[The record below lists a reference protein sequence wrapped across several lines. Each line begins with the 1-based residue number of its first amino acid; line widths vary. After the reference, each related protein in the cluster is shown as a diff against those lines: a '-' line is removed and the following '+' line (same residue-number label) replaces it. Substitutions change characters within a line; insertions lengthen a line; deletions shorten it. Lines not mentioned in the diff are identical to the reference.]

1 MQNTRGAIRTNSP
14 MACWVFALATLIGLA
29 ASAAASVPSAAST
42 WSISEV
48 MPMGRA
54 QSARAG
60 PQCALRSG
68 DINGAT
74 FAVVMAPAY
83 GGNNA
88 SECCDMCYAQYGNAS
103 GFNGTGCRS
112 WAYSHVHHG
121 CWLKAD
127 PAPTKYPVS
136 AVL

>member
-1 MQNTRGAIRTNSP
+1 
-14 MACWVFALATLIGLA
+14 MACWAFLLRTLGSLVVGSVHSVARTPISGAT
-29 ASAAASVPSAAST
+29 
-42 WSISEV
+42 
-48 MPMGRA
+48 
-54 QSARAG
+54 AG

-74 FAVVMAPAY
+74 FAVVMAPAF
-83 GGNNA
+83 GGNNV

-112 WAYSHVHHG
+112 WAYSHEHHG

-127 PAPTKYPVS
+127 PAPTKYPVCTEAS
-136 AVL
+136 PCLGNS

>member
-1 MQNTRGAIRTNSP
+1 
-14 MACWVFALATLIGLA
+14 MAWSFFLASLSLAT
-29 ASAAASVPSAAST
+29 SVLSVAST
-42 WSISEV
+42 SSETEV
-48 MPMGRA
+48 GAP
-54 QSARAG
+54 G

-74 FAVVMAPAY
+74 FAIVMAPAY

-136 AVL
+136 IVL

>member
-1 MQNTRGAIRTNSP
+1 
-14 MACWVFALATLIGLA
+14 MACWVFSLATLASLAGTLVRSA
-29 ASAAASVPSAAST
+29 ASAST
-42 WSISEV
+42 SRA
-48 MPMGRA
+48 MGGP
-54 QSARAG
+54 AG

-74 FAVVMAPAY
+74 FAVIMAPAY

-88 SECCDMCYAQYGNAS
+88 SECCDMCYSQYSNAS

-136 AVL
+136 ILL